1 MTLRIPAPE
10 MQQVLQ
16 RLFQQSGFPEAK
28 ARTLAAVH
36 TDNTLHGVHS
46 HGINRVPQFIEHV
59 RAGVIAVDA
68 EAQKAESC
76 GTLERWDGHRGPGVL
91 NAIRCTDRAIALAQQ
106 HGMGLVALRN
116 TNHWMRGGY
125 YGWRVAEAG
134 CIGIL
139 FTNTQPNMPAW
150 GGREARI
157 GNNPLIVAIPR
168 AGGHVVLDMALSQ
181 FSFGKVHEYQLRG
194 EALPYPG
201 GWDQQDQLTTDPD
214 AILADERGLPIGYWK
229 GSALSMVLDMLA
241 TLLSAGQST
250 ARIGAEAY
258 ETGVSQVYLCIDP
271 AQFGDRDLQQ
281 RLLDEIIAY
290 AKSATPLREGQA
302 VRYPGERALQT
313 KRESLAKGMA
323 VSEKIWSEVLGLVD
337 A

>member
-1 MTLRIPAPE
+1 MSLSISIQE
-10 MQQVLQ
+10 MQRVLQ
-16 RLFQQSGFPEAK
+16 QLFQQSGFPEAK
-28 ARTLAAVH
+28 ARTLAEVH
-36 TDNTLHGVHS
+36 TENTAYGVHS

-59 RAGVIAVDA
+59 RAGVIDVVA
-68 EAQKAESC
+68 EAERAEGFGSI
-76 GTLERWDGHRGPGVL
+76 ERWDGHRGPGVL
-91 NAIRCTDRAIALAQQ
+91 NAIQCTDRAIALAQQ

-125 YGWRVAEAG
+125 YGWRAAEAG
-134 CIGIL
+134 CIAIL

-150 GGREARI
+150 GGRESRI

-181 FSFGKVHEYQLRG
+181 FSFGKVQEYQLRG
-194 EALPYPG
+194 APLPYPG
-201 GWDQQDQLTTDPD
+201 GWDADDQLTTDPD
-214 AILADERGLPIGYWK
+214 EILADERGLPIGYWK

-250 ARIGAEAY
+250 ARIGEEAY

-271 AQFGDRDLQQ
+271 ARFGDGDLQN

-302 VRYPGERALQT
+302 VRYPGERALRKKQ
-313 KRESLAKGMA
+313 ESLKKGMM
-323 VSEKIWSEVLGLVD
+323 VSAAIWSEVLGLLE

>member
-1 MTLRIPAPE
+1 MPRIYAEE

-16 RLFQQSGFPEAK
+16 QLFTQSGFPESK

-46 HGINRVPQFIEHV
+46 HGINRVPQFVEHV

-68 EAQKAESC
+68 EAERAEGFGSI
-76 GTLERWDGHRGPGVL
+76 ERWDGHRGPGVL
-91 NAIRCTDRAIALAQQ
+91 NAIQGTDRAIALAQQ
-106 HGMGLVALRN
+106 QGMGLVALRN

-125 YGWRVAEAG
+125 YGWRAAEAG
-134 CIGIL
+134 CIAIL
-139 FTNTQPNMPAW
+139 FTNTQPNMPPW

-168 AGGHVVLDMALSQ
+168 KGGHVVLDMALSQ

-194 EALPYPG
+194 EQLPYPG
-201 GWDQQDQLTTDPD
+201 GWNADDELTTDPD
-214 AILADERGLPIGYWK
+214 DILADERGLPIGYWK

-250 ARIGAEAY
+250 ARIGEEAY
-258 ETGVSQVYLCIDP
+258 ETGVSQVYLGIDP
-271 AQFGDRDLQQ
+271 ARFGDGDLQQ

-290 AKSATPLREGQA
+290 AKSATPLREGEA
-302 VRYPGERALQT
+302 VRYPGERSLRT
-313 KRESLAKGMA
+313 KRESLAGGMA
-323 VSEKIWSEVLGLVD
+323 VSESIWSQMLGLLGP
-337 A
+337 